1 MAIQEPAMTI
11 AQLITF
17 LIPTLALNLTPGPDL
32 FFVIGQSTKGGPRAA
47 LRASAGLWLGYL
59 FHILLVTAGLAT
71 LLSEFPRAFT
81 LLKILG
87 ASYLL
92 VLGAKMWLSRGSTE
106 GSPLKGELG
115 HFWEGIFVS
124 ALNPKVAIFFLAFL
138 PQFIEAGAPHPAG
151 QLALLGLLFSF
162 TSTVVNLSVGLLS
175 YRLSQR
181 LSQRSRQGSLLNKA
195 CGAALIGMAAKLA
208 LGR

>member
-1 MAIQEPAMTI
+1 MTI
-11 AQLITF
+11 AQLIAF

-32 FFVIGQSTKGGPRAA
+32 FYVIGQSTKGGPRGA

-59 FHILLVTAGLAT
+59 FHILLVTAGLAA

-81 LLKILG
+81 LLKFLG

-92 VLGAKMWLSRGSTE
+92 VLGAKMWLSRSGAQE
-106 GSPLKGELG
+106 GSLNGGLG
-115 HFWEGIFVS
+115 HFSEGIFVS

-138 PQFIEAGAPHPAG
+138 PQFLEAGAPHPAW

-162 TSTVVNLSVGLLS
+162 TSTVVNLSVGLAS
-175 YRLSQR
+175 YRLSRR
-181 LSQRSRQGSLLNKA
+181 LSQRRGQGSLLNKA

-208 LGR
+208 IGR